1 MLGEPVEKMA
11 SPVATLQAGP
21 PQAIPTPDT
30 YPQRTMRVRKHNG
43 STEPVDVAKIV
54 RAVDRS
60 CAGLSNIDPF
70 RIVTKTINGLYD
82 GATTRE
88 LGLIPVGCRLHHR
101 EERGGVLGWVI
112 SKMSG
117 THERPLVVSPRGL
130 R

>member
-11 SPVATLQAGP
+11 SPAATPEAGP
-21 PQAIPTPDT
+21 PQDIPTHDT
-30 YPQRTMRVRKHNG
+30 YPQRTM
-43 STEPVDVAKIV
+43 PVDITKIV

-60 CAGLSNIDPF
+60 CAGLSDIDPF
-70 RIVTKTINGLYD
+70 GIVTKTINGLYD
-82 GATTRE
+82 GATMCE

-117 THERPLVVSPRGL
+117 THERPLVVRPRGL

>member
-11 SPVATLQAGP
+11 SPVATPEAGP
-21 PQAIPTPDT
+21 PQDIPIHDT
-30 YPQRTMRVRKHNG
+30 CPQRTMRARKRTG
-43 STEPVDVAKIV
+43 STEPADVTTIV

-60 CAGLSNIDPF
+60 CAGLSDIDPF
-70 RIVTKTINGLYD
+70 GIVTKTINGLYD
-82 GATTRE
+82 GATMCE

-101 EERGGVLGWVI
+101 EERGGVLGWVV

-117 THERPLVVSPRGL
+117 THERPLVVSPRGS

>member
-11 SPVATLQAGP
+11 SSVATPETGP
-21 PQAIPTPDT
+21 PQDIPTHDT
-30 YPQRTMRVRKHNG
+30 CPHRTMRVRKRTG
-43 STEPVDVAKIV
+43 STEPADVTTIV
-54 RAVDRS
+54 HAVDRS
-60 CAGLSNIDPF
+60 CAGLSDIDPF

-101 EERGGVLGWVI
+101 EERGGRLGWVI